1 MGENTL
7 NTNQLLFLQIEEGGG
22 DICQGRLIIAWMIG
36 LYQRINKEEKLVSN
50 KAKKAILYLILYF
63 WEKVK
68 NGWMIWIFYYRCKHE
83 NNVFTLVLGF
93 SFLMSPA
100 LKKVSAMYGWSDL
113 LIWPNWQINT
123 SDSLTFYK
131 LCQLIWKNL
140 YWRQSTA
147 YA

>member
-68 NGWMIWIFYYRCKHE
+68 NGWMIVVLKSSIISCHGDRFLKIWELFIDASYDVDFY
-83 NNVFTLVLGF
+83 
-93 SFLMSPA
+93 
-100 LKKVSAMYGWSDL
+100 D
-113 LIWPNWQINT
+113 
-123 SDSLTFYK
+123 
-131 LCQLIWKNL
+131 
-140 YWRQSTA
+140 
-147 YA
+147 